1 MSQSLFIPL
10 RENVKPL
17 FYTRMRLGEFDP
29 PDMVPY
35 NKINTSVIQS
45 PEHQELAIKTAMRTF
60 VLMKNKGNILPLKQK
75 FKTLGV
81 SNALVTFLLGYKV
94 KSEFIAEH
102 KKVLQRET
110 ARGVPPAGITCPSI
124 SYPGKRGY
132 LPWRGAGGT
141 HLAWGWVPTLDWGC
155 IYLGQGV
162 PTLGYP
168 PS

>member
-1 MSQSLFIPL
+1 MTWILFISL

-81 SNALVTFLLGYKV
+81 SIVWSSFFSWLQGQTKV
-94 KSEFIAEH
+94 H
-102 KKVLQRET
+102 CLTQ
-110 ARGVPPAGITCPSI
+110 
-124 SYPGKRGY
+124 
-132 LPWRGAGGT
+132 
-141 HLAWGWVPTLDWGC
+141 
-155 IYLGQGV
+155 
-162 PTLGYP
+162 
-168 PS
+168 

>member
-1 MSQSLFIPL
+1 MTWILFISL

-81 SNALVTFLLGYKV
+81 SIIWSSFCSWLQGQTKV
-94 KSEFIAEH
+94 H
-102 KKVLQRET
+102 
-110 ARGVPPAGITCPSI
+110 C
-124 SYPGKRGY
+124 
-132 LPWRGAGGT
+132 
-141 HLAWGWVPTLDWGC
+141 
-155 IYLGQGV
+155 
-162 PTLGYP
+162 
-168 PS
+168 